1 MPDERVFPKPSKKD
15 STVLCRQGTTRTGS
29 TILSRENIIAK
40 APAISSSQIIK
51 NMKTLFLSLSF
62 LVSSVGAFS
71 PSFGRARSSSSN
83 NVMIRH
89 AQPQSVT
96 EAIQAALDASRK
108 YGATS
113 PEAQVL
119 WDAVEEMNA
128 SDNR

>member
-1 MPDERVFPKPSKKD
+1 
-15 STVLCRQGTTRTGS
+15 
-29 TILSRENIIAK
+29 
-40 APAISSSQIIK
+40 
-51 NMKTLFLSLSF
+51 
-62 LVSSVGAFS
+62 
-71 PSFGRARSSSSN
+71 
-83 NVMIRH
+83 MIRH

>member
-1 MPDERVFPKPSKKD
+1 
-15 STVLCRQGTTRTGS
+15 
-29 TILSRENIIAK
+29 
-40 APAISSSQIIK
+40 
-51 NMKTLFLSLSF
+51 MKTLFLSLSF

-71 PSFGRARSSSSN
+71 PSFGRARSSSSNN